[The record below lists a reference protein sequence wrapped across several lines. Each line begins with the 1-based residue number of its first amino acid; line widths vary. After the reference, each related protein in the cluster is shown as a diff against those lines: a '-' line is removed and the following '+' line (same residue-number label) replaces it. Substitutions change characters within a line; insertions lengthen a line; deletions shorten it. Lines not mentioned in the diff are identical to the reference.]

1 MVVARAVT
9 VAVTQTLKNPI
20 HDEEGDDGESGCEAL
35 PHHAGVPVIRT
46 EGVGQEV
53 DEGVTHQGAHS
64 QRDQQ
69 LQRRLLVRALTS
81 QKTDDRGVCEY

>member
-9 VAVTQTLKNPI
+9 VTVTQTLKNPI

-35 PHHAGVPVIRT
+35 PHHAGVPVVCA
-46 EGVGQEV
+46 ESVGQEV
-53 DEGVTHQGAHS
+53 DEGVTHQRSHS

-69 LQRRLLVRALTS
+69 LQRRLLVRALTN
-81 QKTDDRGVCEY
+81 QKTDIRGVSQE

>member
-9 VAVTQTLKNPI
+9 VTVTQTLKNPI
-20 HDEEGDDGESGCEAL
+20 HDEEGDNSEGGGEAP
-35 PHHAGVPVIRT
+35 PHHARVPVVCA

-53 DEGVTHQGAHS
+53 DEGVTHQRAHS

-69 LQRRLLVRALTS
+69 LQRGLLVRALTN
-81 QKTDDRGVCEY
+81 KRTDHEIAAQ